1 MLVLKHWRN
10 NLQPNTPIK
19 VFVYGTLK
27 SGGEIRG
34 LHQFVDGAVI
44 VGKAYTT
51 YPDYSMI
58 DLGAFPGV
66 LKGGRHKIQGEVWEV
81 DQDTFEDLDAME
93 GYPEFYNRELTET
106 TQGRAWMYHLPREDY
121 ADKYAQQSENIT
133 VQGDILIWNR

>member
-1 MLVLKHWRN
+1 M
-10 NLQPNTPIK
+10 QPNTPIK

-34 LHQFVDGAVI
+34 LHQFVGGAVI

-106 TQGRAWMYHLPREDY
+106 TQGRA
-121 ADKYAQQSENIT
+121 
-133 VQGDILIWNR
+133 